1 MGWQQRSRTEWQRLV
16 SGWPRSGLTQDEY
29 CARQGI
35 SVGSLQRWR
44 NIFAQEVT
52 SQAGEATPV
61 SEFMP
66 VTLVGEAS
74 AMSRADLTLVLTDG
88 LRVEVGERC
97 SVETLKRVLGVL
109 QERT

>member
-16 SGWPRSGLTQDEY
+16 AGWPRSGLTQDAY

-35 SVGSLQRWR
+35 LVGSLQRWR
-44 NIFAQEVT
+44 NIFSQEVT

-74 AMSRADLTLVLTDG
+74 AISRAEQCFGLVDEATEDA
-88 LRVEVGERC
+88 VYD
-97 SVETLKRVLGVL
+97 S
-109 QERT
+109 QSIRTFWD